1 MSGKKI
7 ITVFGATGRQGGS
20 VAKHLLKDGT
30 FAVRA
35 VTRKPTAP
43 AAEELKKLG
52 AEVVEADLENK
63 ESVKNALKGAYGVFG
78 VTNFWDPAVLY
89 EGEVRQ
95 GKLLGDAVKEEGI
108 QHYVWSSL
116 EHSHIPHYESKAIV
130 TDYLRELKIPFT
142 DFWTTFY
149 YENLYKGGFFGVSKN
164 DKGEYN
170 LSLPIVPTAKI
181 ASYAVQDTGGF
192 VLQILLHPEQYIGKI
207 VGVATEFISLEE
219 MAQQFTKVFGHKLNV
234 IGTDLEGMKAFA
246 EQGWSQN
253 EIYLNL
259 KFYVDHQSG
268 IRDTEATKKLY
279 PAAQKWED
287 LLRNEPDKFI

>member
-7 ITVFGATGRQGGS
+7 ITVFGATGNQGGS

-35 VTRKPTAP
+35 VTRKPTGP

-63 ESVKNALKGAYGVFG
+63 ESVKNALKGAYGAFG
-78 VTNFWDPAVLY
+78 VTNFWEPTVLY

-116 EHSHIPHYESKAIV
+116 DHSDIPHYESKAIV
-130 TDYLRELKIPFT
+130 SDYLREIKVPFT
-142 DFWTTFY
+142 DFLTTFY
-149 YENLYKGGFFGVSKN
+149 YENFYKGGFFGINKN

-170 LSLPIVPTAKI
+170 LSLAIVPNAKI

-192 VLQILLHPEQYIGKI
+192 VLQFFLHPEQYIGKT
-207 VGVATEFISLEE
+207 VGVATEYISLEE
-219 MAQQFTKVFGHKLNV
+219 IGQQFTKVFGHKLNV
-234 IGTDLEGMKAFA
+234 IGTDLDGMKAFA
-246 EQGWSQN
+246 AQGWFQN
-253 EIYLNL
+253 ELYLNL
-259 KFYVDHQSG
+259 KFYVEHQSG
-268 IRDTEATKKLY
+268 IRDIEATKKIY
-279 PAAQKWED
+279 PAAQNWEA
-287 LLRNEPDKFI
+287 LLKNEPNKFI